1 MYSECN
7 TGNANSGINDDP
19 AMGQHGMQDCA
30 FEIDDGGRKIVCCL
44 VAAYCSILMFRKDTG
59 AVAWLCRSV
68 VCSLQLSSGI
78 QPALKFC
85 DNHVLRR
92 CN

>member
-30 FEIDDGGRKIVCCL
+30 FEIDNGACFSCFL
-44 VAAYCSILMFRKDTG
+44 LHSTAAAADCS
-59 AVAWLCRSV
+59 AVQSRS
-68 VCSLQLSSGI
+68 
-78 QPALKFC
+78 A
-85 DNHVLRR
+85 R
-92 CN
+92 